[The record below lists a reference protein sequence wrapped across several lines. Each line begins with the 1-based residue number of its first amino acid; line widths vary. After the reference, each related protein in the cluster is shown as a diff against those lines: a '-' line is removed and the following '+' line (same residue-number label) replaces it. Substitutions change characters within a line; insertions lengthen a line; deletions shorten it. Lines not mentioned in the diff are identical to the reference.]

1 MHHTPPLDWWIN
13 NVVMVR
19 FLLSGTHAL
28 PLLLLHTYFSFLTSL
43 SLCHCAFFP
52 FPFSSRWVQP
62 RSSQTGEKRQRQQP
76 LTWPPS
82 SHRGDAARVR
92 RPLVLA
98 HRRRGWHLSR
108 IAGHRLVQRASYP
121 PSRWCESQQE
131 TTGRERRKRWQEP
144 QSERETELNF
154 WGKKKKKKKERPFF
168 AVIFTPVYSDAPCVD
183 GHRYH
188 VNTAASHAGVP
199 RHGGRDHKPI
209 FRLGLRCCC
218 HAREKRTRDELD
230 VDDTLLS

>member
-43 SLCHCAFFP
+43 SLSHCAFFP

-82 SHRGDAARVR
+82 SHRGNAARVR

-121 PSRWCESQQE
+121 PSRWCESQQK

-154 WGKKKKKKKERPFF
+154 WGEKKKKKRRGLFLLSYLRQCILTLRVLMDIDIMWIPLHLTQVCHDTE
-168 AVIFTPVYSDAPCVD
+168 AATTNLYSDSD
-183 GHRYH
+183 FG
-188 VNTAASHAGVP
+188 AAVMPEKS
-199 RHGGRDHKPI
+199 
-209 FRLGLRCCC
+209 GL
-218 HAREKRTRDELD
+218 
-230 VDDTLLS
+230 VMSWM